1 VSFRSHLV
9 ALMLLLPLAAAAPLR
24 ASTADFLV
32 SSAWVNVRNGVF
44 EVNALIDYPL
54 EERVQ
59 VALDA
64 GVSVHFDLRCVVE
77 TKGRYWFDD
86 TMVDVMLRR
95 ELVWN
100 ALTQSYVLK
109 DVDSREQRSFATLP
123 EALTAAG
130 EIVDWP
136 VVVEPQLDPDETYR
150 IRVRASYRRGSP
162 ARLRGLLPWFDGWS
176 RETEWHAWTLP
187 R

>member
-1 VSFRSHLV
+1 VSFRTHLV
-9 ALMLLLPLAAAAPLR
+9 ALLLLLPLAAAPLR

-44 EVNALIDYPL
+44 EMNASIDYPL

-59 VALDA
+59 TALDA

-86 TMVDVMLRR
+86 TLVDVVLRR
-95 ELVWN
+95 ELAWN
-100 ALTQSYVLK
+100 ALTQSYVLRE
-109 DVDSREQRSFATLP
+109 VDSREQRSFATLA
-123 EALTAAG
+123 EAMAAAG
-130 EIVDWP
+130 EIVGWP

-150 IRVRASYRRGSP
+150 IRVRASYRRGSL
-162 ARLRGLLPWFDGWS
+162 ARLRGLLPWFDGWN
-176 RETEWHAWTLP
+176 RETEWHSWTLP